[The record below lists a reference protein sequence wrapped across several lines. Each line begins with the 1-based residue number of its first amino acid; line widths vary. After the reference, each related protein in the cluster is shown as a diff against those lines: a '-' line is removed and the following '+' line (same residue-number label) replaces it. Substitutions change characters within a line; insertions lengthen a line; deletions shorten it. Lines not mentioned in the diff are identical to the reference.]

1 MFDMSACRGNAAR
14 ARGRVALTLY
24 EAAPAALHHGLPRV
38 GAGTA
43 AAPQAIGGAP
53 DALSIGLYAGC
64 W

>member
-1 MFDMSACRGNAAR
+1 MSGCRGNAAR

-43 AAPQAIGGAP
+43 AAPLSI
-53 DALSIGLYAGC
+53 DSSRTLSIGLYAGC